1 MNEDG
6 TRHSE
11 IRMRQRRDK
20 MLVKKNKRGKEG
32 RRVDIRVMGVRIMTD
47 IRKNVENNKTD
58 VVAYYKMISGENN
71 ETR

>member
-6 TRHSE
+6 TRHSD

-20 MLVKKNKRGKEG
+20 MLVKKNKRVKEG
-32 RRVDIRVMGVRIMTD
+32 RRVDIRVMGVRIMTG